1 MLRLLL
7 AISAPSPL
15 EATRAAEL
23 VLPDGD
29 LFADP
34 CAADVPMT
42 IAEFIDVA
50 VRAAN
55 ELMAPPHSARYT
67 APDQQYL
74 RITPAELESFVT
86 GPLASAIGAV
96 EATGAVRSHRGRP
109 ERLVSRA
116 LGSIMS

>member
-1 MLRLLL
+1 MRAFDTALDEDDSRHMAAALR
-7 AISAPSPL
+7 
-15 EATRAAEL
+15 
-23 VLPDGD
+23 V
-29 LFADP
+29 
-34 CAADVPMT
+34 
-42 IAEFIDVA
+42 

-116 LGSIMS
+116 LG